1 MCQKV
6 QAGLN

>member
-6 QAGLN
+6 KFT